1 MHIAILDADI
11 PVPAVYARRGLYS
24 SQFKKLLQE
33 AAARVHESPSQ
44 IHTTAYDV
52 VGGCL
57 PSLDSLRKQPHSPST
72 TTTVATNGASD
83 NNSNTNPL
91 THPIDGILITGSSSG
106 VYATATHPWI
116 TPLQTFIQTVF
127 TCYPHV
133 RLFGACFGHQIIA
146 QALLYPSV
154 HVEACPAGFEIGP
167 VDISLSEPFARAF
180 AGPFRDL
187 RAGPEC
193 MRLQMVH
200 GDWVVPASH
209 KYHKNE
215 EEEKG
220 CGGLPSPWVNVGSS
234 AACAVQGLYYPGRVL
249 TFQGHFEFDGFV
261 NRETCREFG
270 RRLEWGE
277 ERIGRVLEEIGGSG
291 DEAGVDDSEVAAE
304 VVLRFFEGRDQGV

>member
-44 IHTTAYDV
+44 IYTTAYDV

-57 PSLDSLRKQPHSPST
+57 PSFDSLRKQPSHPTT
-72 TTTVATNGASD
+72 TTTVATNGAS
-83 NNSNTNPL
+83 NSNAANPL

-116 TPLQTFIQTVF
+116 TPLKEFIQTVF
-127 TCYPHV
+127 TSYPHI
-133 RLFGACFGHQIIA
+133 RLFGACFGHQLIA
-146 QALLYPSV
+146 QALLYPNV

-180 AGPFRDL
+180 SGPCRSL
-187 RAGPEC
+187 RAGPNC
-193 MRLQMVH
+193 MRLQVVH
-200 GDWVVPASH
+200 GDWVVPADC
-209 KYHKNE
+209 KNE
-215 EEEKG
+215 QERG
-220 CGGLPSPWVNVGSS
+220 GGLPAPWVNVGST

-249 TFQGHFEFDGFV
+249 TLQGHFEFDGFV

-270 RRLEWGE
+270 RRLGWGE
-277 ERIGRVLEEIGGSG
+277 ERVKRVLEEIGGSG

-304 VVLRFFEGRDQGV
+304 VVLRFFEGRD